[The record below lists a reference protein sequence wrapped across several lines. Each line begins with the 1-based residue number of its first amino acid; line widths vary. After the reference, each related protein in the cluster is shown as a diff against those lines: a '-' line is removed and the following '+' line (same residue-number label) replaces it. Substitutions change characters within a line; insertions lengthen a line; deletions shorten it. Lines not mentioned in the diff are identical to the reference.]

1 MVLLV
6 DLVVEERLLQ
16 VKAQRDRAHD
26 EGVQLVARLEELE
39 HRLTEAGR
47 GALLRPAVLPR
58 LVPVAADLHGLLEVG
73 RLGAQLGDLVRVGG
87 LCDALAPDAYVA
99 AVRAGVFPG
108 KLVLRRDKRGP
119 RPTTMWVLTFTSVES
134 LKNSALW
141 ETVSVRAAYDGTE
154 GRDGPFGKCV

>member
-16 VKAQRDRAHD
+16 VKAERDCAHD

-39 HRLTEAGR
+39 HRLAEAGG
-47 GALLRPAVLPR
+47 GALLWPAILPR

-87 LCDALAPDAYVA
+87 LGDALAPDADVA

-108 KLVLRRDKRGP
+108 ELVLGDAQR
-119 RPTTMWVLTFTSVES
+119 V
-134 LKNSALW
+134 
-141 ETVSVRAAYDGTE
+141 
-154 GRDGPFGKCV
+154 